1 MNLLQTK
8 SAAVRMTVFVAFLG
22 LATSLAVMAA
32 GGVHAGLSSAA
43 GAALALANF
52 LLLRTIVQKIV
63 TGDMHRKLPVVAL
76 LFFKMGAVMA
86 LVSVMILREWV
97 APIPF
102 TIGLSSLAVGL
113 IANSLLPQRERDTRQ
128 SEY

>member
-1 MNLLQTK
+1 
-8 SAAVRMTVFVAFLG
+8 MTVFVALLG
-22 LATSLAVMAA
+22 LAISLAEFVV
-32 GGVHAGLSSAA
+32 GGAHAGVSSAA

-86 LVSVMILREWV
+86 LVSLMILREWV

-113 IANSLLPQRERDTRQ
+113 IANSLLTQREGRQ

>member
-1 MNLLQTK
+1 MNPLQSK
-8 SAAVRMTVFVAFLG
+8 SAAFRMTVFVAALG
-22 LATSLAVMAA
+22 LATSLAVLLV
-32 GGVHAGLSSAA
+32 GGSHAGLSTAA

-63 TGDMHRKLPVVAL
+63 TGDMQRKLPVIGL
-76 LFFKMGAVMA
+76 LFLKMFGVMG
-86 LVSVMILREWV
+86 LVYLVIIREWV
-97 APIPF
+97 EPIPF

-113 IANSLLPQRERDTRQ
+113 IANSLLTQREGRQ

>member
-1 MNLLQTK
+1 MNPLESK
-8 SAAVRMTVFVAFLG
+8 SAAVRMIAFVAFLG
-22 LATSLAVMAA
+22 LATSLAVLAA
-32 GGVHAGLSSAA
+32 GGVHAGVSSAA

-63 TGDMHRKLPVVAL
+63 TGDMHRKLPVIAL
-76 LFFKMGAVMA
+76 LFFKMGAMMA

-113 IANSLLPQRERDTRQ
+113 IANSLLPQRGRETRQ